1 MTSIADTRLL
11 LILEF
16 PPNEDLAAK
25 AEDFVEKETAR
36 QLLAPSIV
44 ITEFVKYAGARNGE
58 DAARTRIRLL
68 KEKGLRI
75 ISIDEKD
82 ALTAGSLLL
91 AHRNVPIA
99 DALIASFV
107 KNGAGEYVITD
118 DLYFKTLGVKTK
130 WIY

>member
-1 MTSIADTRLL
+1 MTSVADTRLL
-11 LILEF
+11 LTLEF

-25 AEDFVEKETAR
+25 TEDFVEKETAR

-44 ITEFVKYAGARNGE
+44 ITEFIKYAGVRIGE

-75 ISIDEKD
+75 IPIDEKD

-91 AHRNVPIA
+91 VHRNVPTA
-99 DALIASFV
+99 DALIASFA
-107 KNGAGEYVITD
+107 KNGAAEYVITD
-118 DLYFKTLGVKTK
+118 DLHFKTLGVKTK